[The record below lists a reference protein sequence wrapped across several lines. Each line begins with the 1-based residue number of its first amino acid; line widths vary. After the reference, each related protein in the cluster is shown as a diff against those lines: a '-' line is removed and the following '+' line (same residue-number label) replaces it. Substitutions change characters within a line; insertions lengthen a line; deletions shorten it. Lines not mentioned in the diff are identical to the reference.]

1 MSRYNRTLKPLA
13 RELRKN
19 STLSEVL
26 LWNRLKGRQLKG
38 YRFSMQRPI
47 DNYIVDFYCSKLKL
61 AIEID
66 GMTHDYKLEKDAE
79 RQMLLESFGVN
90 FLRFQDR
97 DIKQNLEGVLIA
109 IENWIDENEAGADS
123 TTPAPP

>member
-1 MSRYNRTLKPLA
+1 MGRYNRNLKLLA

-26 LWNRLKGRQLKG
+26 LWNRLKGRRMRG
-38 YRFSMQRPI
+38 YQFSRQRPI

-66 GMTHDYKLEKDAE
+66 GITHDYKLEKDAE
-79 RQMLLESFGVN
+79 RQMVLESFGVN

-97 DIKQNLEGVLIA
+97 DIKQNMEGVLIA
-109 IENWIDENEAGADS
+109 IENWIDESEACADS
-123 TTPAPP
+123 TTPEPP